1 MKAAFDTIVARLLN
15 VAFLALIALYAAA
28 LFIWAV
34 GTFGWFGQERDPLS
48 ALFLVPLGLP
58 WTIVSIG
65 APDAVLPWIGGLAPI
80 VNIAILRWLA
90 YRFSKS

>member
-1 MKAAFDTIVARLLN
+1 MARFLS
-15 VAFLALIALYAAA
+15 VAFWALIALYAAA

-58 WTIVSIG
+58 WTILVIG
-65 APDAVLPWIGGLAPI
+65 APDATLPWIGALAPL
-80 VNIAILRWLA
+80 VNVAILRWLA
-90 YRFSKS
+90 QRFSKS

>member
-1 MKAAFDTIVARLLN
+1 MRASSDATVARLLS
-15 VAFLALIALYAAA
+15 VAFWVLIALYAAA

-48 ALFLVPLGLP
+48 AVFLVPLGLP
-58 WTIVSIG
+58 WTILAGG
-65 APDAVLPWIGGLAPI
+65 ASDAVLPWIGGLAPI

-90 YRFSKS
+90 QRFTKS

>member
-1 MKAAFDTIVARLLN
+1 MARLLN
-15 VAFLALIALYAAA
+15 ISFWVLIALYAAA

-34 GTFGWFGQERDPLS
+34 GTLGWFGQERDPLS

-58 WTIVSIG
+58 WTIFSTG

-80 VNIAILRWLA
+80 VNIALLRWLMLR
-90 YRFSKS
+90 YLP